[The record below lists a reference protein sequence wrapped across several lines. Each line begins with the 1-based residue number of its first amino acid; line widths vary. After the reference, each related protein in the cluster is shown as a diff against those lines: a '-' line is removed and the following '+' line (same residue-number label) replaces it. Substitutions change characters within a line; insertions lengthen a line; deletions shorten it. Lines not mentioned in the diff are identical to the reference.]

1 MKLTHMLLLEVDTVS
16 AILVLLDLELE
27 VEEYVIDVGVIFIS

>member
-27 VEEYVIDVGVIFIS
+27 VEEYVTDGGVIFIS